1 MWKVSISW
9 CLASCDSPLD
19 MTWCFTMMLGWF
31 PLEKWLSG
39 GFVLRHLHMDKQP
52 WNCRLAFAFLHPLT
66 LPLERV
72 MHQDPSNH
80 RKTPGCKKR
89 VTFRSQIQSGNY
101 WFYMILH
108 HLQKCTMDMDGVS
121 AAGNAVMLVNSHHLT
136 FSHVFLGGGNCRRSH
151 LEYLG
156 NFIATST
163 ECRWLTDSTWY
174 AYLAHIH
181 WTYNVHHILYI
192 INIIWSNIIW

>member
-1 MWKVSISW
+1 MFYNDAWLVSSWEMIVWWLCAQASAHGQTAVELQVGICLFISSYASSWKGH
-9 CLASCDSPLD
+9 ASS
-19 MTWCFTMMLGWF
+19 
-31 PLEKWLSG
+31 
-39 GFVLRHLHMDKQP
+39 
-52 WNCRLAFAFLHPLT
+52 
-66 LPLERV
+66 
-72 MHQDPSNH
+72 HQDPSNH

-89 VTFRSQIQSGNY
+89 VAFRSQIQSGNY

-163 ECRWLTDSTWY
+163 ECRWLTGSTWY
-174 AYLAHIH
+174 AYLHHIH
-181 WTYNVHHILYI
+181 WTYNVHHNLYNMI
-192 INIIWSNIIW
+192 